1 MNTFLRKN
9 KRTHRVSSGKRRAL
23 ALLLFASLFG
33 AAGSNAYADPYMD
46 ALEVNKTLPV
56 SSNLVENWPQGPIIG
71 AYSAILMDY
80 DTGVVLYDKNSHEE
94 MYPAST
100 TKLMTALLAMEKE
113 GANLNDLVSFSAEA
127 VLSITPDASNM
138 GMDVGNKMTLEE
150 CLYGIL
156 VCSANEISNAVA
168 EYVSGDIDSFVELM
182 NRRASELGCRNTHFS
197 NAHGYSDE
205 THVSSAY
212 DLALIAREFFG
223 NELLSKM
230 SRTPNYH
237 WYPTEYQPDDMIL
250 GSTNYFMKG
259 RYICEGIV
267 GSKTGYT
274 DDSRQVLVT
283 CAERNGMKLIAVVMK
298 DELPYQYEDTLS
310 LLDYGFINFEKL
322 KVSER
327 ERKYTVTDEDFF
339 HSDAAVFGDS
349 SAIFSMDRDAYV
361 IIPKNISFE
370 DLDSTLIYND
380 SDDSIATVSYSYKNV
395 YLGKANILF
404 TKKQE
409 GAFVFDK
416 TEPEIV
422 PEEED
427 EPTFIYVNYIIY
439 GLAAL
444 FIVVFVTAMIV
455 KIISNYHFAGQK
467 HSFSKRKRSKGP
479 KYNIS
484 PSVKSSKKKRSKSSS
499 YIDI

>member
-1 MNTFLRKN
+1 MNTFLRKKKN
-9 KRTHRVSSGKRRAL
+9 HNRSFGKRRAV

-33 AAGSNAYADPYMD
+33 FGGSNVYADPHMD

-56 SSNLVENWPQGPIIG
+56 RSNLVENWPQGPIIS

-100 TKLMTALLAMEKE
+100 TKLMTAILAMEKE
-113 GANLNDLVSFSAEA
+113 GSNLNDQVYFSADA
-127 VLSITPDASNM
+127 VLSITPDASNI
-138 GMDVGNKMTLEE
+138 GMDVGNRMTLEE
-150 CLYGIL
+150 CLYAIL
-156 VCSANEISNAVA
+156 VCSANEVSNAVA

-182 NRRASELGCRNTHFS
+182 NNRAKELGCTNTHFN
-197 NAHGYSDE
+197 NAHGYCDE

-212 DLALIAREFFG
+212 DLALIAREFFK

-310 LLDYGFINFEKL
+310 LLDYGFTNFEKL
-322 KVSER
+322 KVSDR
-327 ERKYTVTDEDFF
+327 EKKYTVTDEDFF
-339 HSDAAVFGDS
+339 HSDASVFGDS
-349 SAIFSMDRDAYV
+349 SPIFSMDRDAFV
-361 IIPKNISFE
+361 IIPKNISFD
-370 DLDSTLIYND
+370 DLESTLIYND
-380 SDDSIATVSYSYKNV
+380 SDDSIATVSYSYKGV

-409 GAFVFDK
+409 GTFVFDT

-422 PEEED
+422 PDEEE

-439 GLAAL
+439 GIAAL
-444 FIVVFVTAMIV
+444 FFVVFITALLIKV
-455 KIISNYHFAGQK
+455 ISSYHFEGQK
-467 HSFSKRKRSKGP
+467 HTPRKKKRSKGP
-479 KYNIS
+479 KYDIS
-484 PSVKSSKKKRSKSSS
+484 PAVRSKRGKKTKSSS